1 MTGVSAEQRMAN
13 QIAAN
18 QRHLP
23 EADAV
28 TAVAGHI
35 DRFWNSF
42 LRDRLYALVDA
53 GGKGLD
59 PVVVKAVERIRT

>member
-1 MTGVSAEQRMAN
+1 MSHVISEQRMAN

-28 TAVAGHI
+28 AAVAGHI

-42 LRDRLYALVDA
+42 LRSRLYALVDA
-53 GGKGLD
+53 GAAGLD